1 LLENIQIL
9 DFIIV
14 LVGYIL
20 LLCTSGIIVRVI
32 LIRIIT
38 EDELKNLVDKKQ
50 MDTGVIVGKC
60 ENILILTFMLLQ
72 AYTAL
77 GLVFAAKA
85 IVRMDKMKGKKSFY
99 FLTGTMVN
107 VTYSIIVGFIVKIL
121 IEFV

>member
-85 IVRMDKMKGKKSFY
+85 IVRMDEMKGKKSFY